1 MSRAAA
7 ALPALAAALVLSLP
21 SLPASAAPHE
31 SRDVT
36 IENGSAKGC
45 SGVHIRFGDRMTARG
60 EETVTL
66 SRAEAKGLVLEGSR
80 NGGVT
85 VRGGDANTFTVT
97 ACTAAA
103 GDDEASARAALA
115 KVSLKT
121 AGGRVTI
128 EGPDGERWSGF
139 LLVTAPR
146 DADFS
151 VDASNGPVSLSDL
164 SGTLAVTTAN
174 GPVSLSGL
182 TGSVSVEA
190 ANGPVSLK
198 NSSGDMKLHAVNGPV
213 TIVLAGSRWE
223 GKGLEA
229 DAKNGPLT
237 LKVPDDFASGVRVE
251 TSSHA
256 PFSCRAAACGSAR
269 RQEGDRTRLVEFGG
283 DASIRLS
290 STNGPVSIVAPSR
303 S

>member
-1 MSRAAA
+1 MSRAAVPTALA
-7 ALPALAAALVLSLP
+7 AVLALSLPALAEHRHGGDMSF
-21 SLPASAAPHE
+21 E
-31 SRDVT
+31 SD
-36 IENGSAKGC
+36 GAKGC
-45 SGVHIRFGDRMTARG
+45 AGIHMRFGERATARG
-60 EETVTL
+60 EQTATL
-66 SRAEAKGLVLEGSR
+66 SRAEARGLVLEGSH

-85 VRGGDANTFTVT
+85 VRGADVSAFTVT
-97 ACTAAA
+97 ACMAAA
-103 GDDEASARAALA
+103 GDDDASARAALA
-115 KVSLKT
+115 KIALKT

-151 VDASNGPVSLSDL
+151 VDASNGPLSLSDL
-164 SGTLAVTTAN
+164 SGTLSVSASN

-190 ANGPVSLK
+190 ANGPVSVK
-198 NSSGDMKLHAVNGPV
+198 NSSGEMKLHAVNGPL
-213 TIVLAGSRWE
+213 TISLAGSRWE

-237 LKVPDDFASGVRVE
+237 LRVPDDFASGVRVE

-256 PFSCRAAACGSAR
+256 PFSCRAAACGAAR
-269 RQEGDRTRLVEFGG
+269 RQEGDRTRLVEMGG
-283 DASIRLS
+283 DATVRLS
-290 STNGPVSIVAPSR
+290 SQNGPVSIVGPSR